1 MVIFDKRKDKGAGGR
16 AGKDGAVTCR
26 TSAATAAEKS
36 AMGGRELRVEPF
48 IGSTPDTPSVLIP
61 SHRP

>member
-1 MVIFDKRKDKGAGGR
+1 MVIFDKRKDKGAGSR

-26 TSAATAAEKS
+26 KNAATAAKKI

-48 IGSTPDTPSVLIP
+48 IGVYA
-61 SHRP
+61 